1 MKKSII
7 FSALAASLLFTSCDD
22 LFEPAIENNL
32 GFEYMYGNPEY
43 AEGVLGNAYT
53 RIPCGSFP
61 FSEVA
66 TDDAVSNDPDNS
78 YRKIAA
84 GQWTSN
90 NNPLD
95 TWTSCR
101 SAIMYINLFLAN
113 ADKVAWA
120 DDEVAAKMFCE
131 REKGEAYGLRAMYM
145 YYLLRAHGGVDKD
158 GNLLGVQIVTEPET
172 TDADYNKPRNTFKEC
187 MDSIYAD
194 CERALQML
202 PTKYYD
208 VEDDAA
214 VPAKYKSLGANA
226 NQYNRVFGEKF
237 TGRMCG
243 AYVEAFR
250 AKASLLAASPA
261 FAASGITM
269 TQAAD
274 YAAQVLDRIGG
285 VAGMASNGWTW
296 YANTAEIDALQ
307 GTTVPKECLWRGER
321 SKGNS
326 WESDNYPPS
335 VYGNGR
341 VNPTQ
346 NFVDAFPTASGYPI
360 TDARSGYSASNP
372 YADRDPRLAAYVVY
386 NGQKVAS
393 ENATIITATD
403 GNNQDAINN
412 LQGKSTRTGYYMRK
426 LLRQDIS
433 LNPSNKTEQYHY
445 TPRIRFT
452 EMFLVYAEAANEA
465 YGPTGKGS
473 HGYSAY
479 DVIKAIRSRAGIGEL
494 DINGDNSDPY
504 LDECAQSKE
513 KMRELIR
520 NERRIELS
528 FEGFRFWDLRRWQEP
543 INVSVKGMSINQTAN
558 TYTPIDVDKCD
569 FKEYMIYGPI
579 PYSECLKFSNLQQN
593 KGW

>member
-7 FSALAASLLFTSCDD
+7 FSALALGLAFTSCDD

-32 GFEYMYGNPEY
+32 GFEYMYGNPKY

-66 TDDAVSNDPDNS
+66 TDDAVSNDPNNG

-84 GQWTSN
+84 GQWTSS
-90 NNPLD
+90 NNPLE

-113 ADKVAWA
+113 AEKVAWA
-120 DDEVAAKMFCE
+120 KDEVASKMYCE
-131 REKGEAYGLRAMYM
+131 REMGEAYGLRAMYM

-158 GNLLGVQIVTEPET
+158 GNLLGVHIVTEPEVAG
-172 TDADYNKPRNTFKEC
+172 DDYNKPRNTFKEC
-187 MDSIYAD
+187 MDFIYED

-202 PTKYYD
+202 PIKYAD
-208 VEDDAA
+208 VADDAS
-214 VPAKYKSLGANA
+214 VPAKYKEIGANA

-250 AKASLLAASPA
+250 AKATLLAASPA
-261 FAASGITM
+261 FAASGSTM
-269 TQAAD
+269 AQAAD

-285 VAGMASNGWTW
+285 VEGMDPAGWTW
-296 YANTAEIDALQ
+296 YCNTKDIDALQ
-307 GTTVPKECLWRGER
+307 GTTVPKECLWRSER
-321 SKGNS
+321 SNGNS

-346 NFVDAFPTASGYPI
+346 NFVDAFPAANGYPI
-360 TDARSGYSASNP
+360 SDSRSGYDANNP
-372 YADRDPRLAAYVVY
+372 YEGRDPRLAAYVVY

-393 ENATIITATD
+393 ENATVITAVD
-403 GNNQDAINN
+403 GTNQDAINN

-433 LNPSNKTEQYHY
+433 LNPSNTTSQYHY
-445 TPRIRFT
+445 TPRVRFT

-465 YGPTGKGS
+465 YGPTGKGT

-479 DVIKAIRSRAGIGEL
+479 DVIKAIRSRAGIT
-494 DINGDNSDPY
+494 DTQY
-504 LDECAQSKE
+504 LDECAQDKN

-528 FEGFRFWDLRRWQEP
+528 FEGFRFWDLRRWQESLS
-543 INVSVKGMSINQTAN
+543 VSVKGMSINQTNN
-558 TYTPIDVDKCD
+558 TYSVIDVDNCD

>member
-7 FSALAASLLFTSCDD
+7 FSALAASMLFTSCDD

-32 GFEYMYGNPEY
+32 GFEYMYGNPSY

-66 TDDAVSNDPDNS
+66 TDDAVSNDPNNS

-84 GQWTSN
+84 GQWTSI
-90 NNPLD
+90 NNPLE

-113 ADKVAWA
+113 AEKVAWA
-120 DDEVAAKMFCE
+120 KDEVASKMYCE
-131 REKGEAYGLRAMYM
+131 REMGEAYGLRAMYM

-158 GNLLGVQIVTEPET
+158 GNLLGVHIVTEPEVAG
-172 TDADYNKPRNTFKEC
+172 DDYNKPRNTFKEC
-187 MDSIYAD
+187 MDFIYED

-202 PTKYYD
+202 PIKYAD
-208 VEDDAA
+208 VADDAS
-214 VPAKYKSLGANA
+214 VPAKYKEIGANA

-250 AKASLLAASPA
+250 AKATLLAASPA
-261 FAASGITM
+261 FAASGSTM
-269 TQAAD
+269 AQAAD

-285 VAGMASNGWTW
+285 VEGMDPAGWTW
-296 YANTAEIDALQ
+296 YCNTKDIDALQ
-307 GTTVPKECLWRGER
+307 GTTVPKECLWRSER
-321 SKGNS
+321 RNDNA

-346 NFVDAFPTASGYPI
+346 NFVDAFPAANGYPI
-360 TDARSGYSASNP
+360 SDSRSGYDANNP
-372 YADRDPRLAAYVVY
+372 YEGRDPRLAAYVVY

-393 ENATIITATD
+393 ENATVITAVD
-403 GNNQDAINN
+403 GTNQDAINN

-433 LNPSNKTEQYHY
+433 LNPSNTTSQYHY
-445 TPRIRFT
+445 TPRVRFT

-465 YGPTGKGS
+465 YGPTGKGT

-479 DVIKAIRSRAGIGEL
+479 DVIKAIRSRAGIT
-494 DINGDNSDPY
+494 DTQY
-504 LDECAQSKE
+504 LDECAQDKN

-528 FEGFRFWDLRRWQEP
+528 FEGFRFWDLRRWQESLS
-543 INVSVKGMSINQTAN
+543 VSVKGMSINQDNN
-558 TYTPIDVDKCD
+558 TYSVIDVDKCD

>member
-172 TDADYNKPRNTFKEC
+172 TDADYNKPRNTFKDC

-296 YANTAEIDALQ
+296 YANTAEIDAIQ

-393 ENATIITATD
+393 ENATIITAAD
-403 GNNQDAINN
+403 GNNQDALNN

-513 KMRELIR
+513 KMRALIR

-558 TYTPIDVDKCD
+558 TYTPIAVDKCD